1 MLEMFEGITSFV
13 AGKRIIPPLPPG
25 RQAVLAGEDEPSG
38 SDQRDETASLA
49 LFIEYRDAKGVV
61 SARRIVCRSYD
72 VGTDMLTAWCFERE
86 ALRQFRID
94 RIVSA
99 ACTRTGE
106 FFDLPDLVSKLREGS
121 TPVRDS
127 GLNLVLRFLTFLMR
141 CDGVHWT
148 EPEALEQAITSYAMR
163 FHGDD
168 AMVEQALRQA
178 RTMAPDE
185 TDFIKALYSIGKH
198 PDRARLA
205 RVIQQHARAVIDADG
220 VISPEEARLGMEL
233 DAVLRRLAAA
243 D

>member
-13 AGKRIIPPLPPG
+13 AGKRVVPPLPPG

-94 RIVSA
+94 RIATA
-99 ACTRTGE
+99 ACTQTGE
-106 FFDLPDLVSKLREGS
+106 LYDLADLARRLRGNGLA
-121 TPVRDS
+121 VRDT

-141 CDGVHWT
+141 CDGIHWA
-148 EPEALEQAITSYAMR
+148 EEDAIEQAITSYALR
-163 FHGDD
+163 FDGDD
-168 AMVEQALRQA
+168 QVVDQALRQA

-185 TDFIKALYSIGKH
+185 RDFLNALYSIGKRS
-198 PDRARLA
+198 DRAQLA
-205 RVIQQHARAVIDADG
+205 RFIRQHARLMVEADG
-220 VISPEEARLGMEL
+220 VISAEEAKFGAEL
-233 DAVLRRLAAA
+233 DAVLRKLADAA
-243 D
+243 